1 MRAAVVFV
9 EGQRHERLLS
19 LSKSLARG
27 MIAQGHQVDVIDGMR
42 ETESKLTIYKYIAI
56 GSEATTFLSG
66 KLPEVLQRFLKNSGA
81 IAGKRSYAFIAKGKP
96 GYRRALLRLMRA
108 MEGEGMYLKNSG
120 VLATEA
126 EAEAVGKR
134 LHLE

>member
-1 MRAAVVFV
+1 MRAAVVFA

-27 MIAQGHQVDVIDGMR
+27 LIAQGHQVDVINATR
-42 ETESKLTIYKYIAI
+42 QSESKLTIYQYIAV
-56 GSEATTFLSG
+56 GSEGTTFITG
-66 KLPEVLQRFLKNSGA
+66 KLPEAVHRFLKGSGA
-81 IAGKRSYAFIAKGKP
+81 VSGKRCYAFIAKGRS
-96 GYRRALLRLMRA
+96 GYRRALLRLMQV
-108 MEGEGMYLKNSG
+108 MEREGMYLKNSG
-120 VLATEA
+120 VLASDA